1 MNLIKTAA
9 ALSVAVAIGM
19 TSAMAQSLP
28 DFPVTI
34 KSASGAMTDG
44 VIYAGLGTAG
54 KSWYKIDTK
63 AQDPKWEEV
72 ASFPGDARDQSQSV
86 ALNGK
91 IYVFGGCGKS
101 SATGLTTVFNDV
113 WAYDPANDS
122 WEKVMTRSP
131 FGMTGHSAITVDG
144 KNAIVLGSVNKAIFD
159 GYFEDLQTAA
169 GNDELLAKVNADYS
183 NKPVEDYYFNREVM
197 QYNPETN
204 MWSSL
209 GQMPTTGT
217 AGAALAADGNKV
229 TVING
234 ERKPGLRTA
243 VTSQFTV
250 EDYGLAWTQLPN
262 LCPADGESVQEGVAG
277 AMAGVSNGA
286 VIVAGGANFPGSTV
300 EYDKNGKLF
309 AHQGKT
315 KTWRDEI
322 YALVDGQWVHSA
334 DLPLPLGYGITVQNG
349 DEVILIGGETTGG
362 TATSQVITLSFA
374 NGKVVVE

>member
-9 ALSVAVAIGM
+9 ALSVAVAMGM

-131 FGMTGHSAITVDG
+131 FGMTGHSAITVDC

-217 AGAALAADGNKV
+217 AGAAD
-229 TVING
+229 
-234 ERKPGLRTA
+234 TA
-243 VTSQFTV
+243 VLLHATVYSSQ
-250 EDYGLAWTQLPN
+250 
-262 LCPADGESVQEGVAG
+262 SVQ
-277 AMAGVSNGA
+277 
-286 VIVAGGANFPGSTV
+286 
-300 EYDKNGKLF
+300 
-309 AHQGKT
+309 H
-315 KTWRDEI
+315 RR
-322 YALVDGQWVHSA
+322 A
-334 DLPLPLGYGITVQNG
+334 DRPARGTRARRAIPRRWKSRPLPRLHCRFQSIPDTVPGNCHMRRFLRQCPVSG
-349 DEVILIGGETTGG
+349 QPE
-362 TATSQVITLSFA
+362 Q
-374 NGKVVVE
+374 